1 MDLPY
6 FSRLEEIMSRRNNGV
21 RFEGGLWIT
30 AIECRAEGLAV
41 RFKVRTDRSWLG
53 GHHNCLALTRMAAE
67 TLAFVLVH
75 QVMTKQ
81 VALDARHLNIKAIID
96 ALKDQHPVQATFD
109 GWMWTGCDVKEIN
122 ALADTVIFHVGSQ
135 ERQAAKELI
144 EPIDLFF
151 KKQLQP
157 TLMAQSEQKTIPL
170 NKLRKEGSAPLLEI
184 AIPEVDYDEFF
195 N

>member
-1 MDLPY
+1 MSDY
-6 FSRLEEIMSRRNNGV
+6 FYWEIHMSRRNNGV

-30 AIECRAEGLAV
+30 AIEYRSEGLAV

-53 GHHNCLALTRMAAE
+53 GHHNCLALTRMAVE

-81 VALDARHLNIKAIID
+81 VVLDARNLNIKAIVD
-96 ALKDQHPVQATFD
+96 ALEDQHPVQATFD
-109 GWMWTGCDVKEIN
+109 GWMWTGCEVKEIN
-122 ALADTVIFHVGSQ
+122 ALADTVFFHIGSQ
-135 ERQAAKELI
+135 ERQAAMGLI
-144 EPIDLFF
+144 EPLDMFF

-157 TLMAQSEQKTIPL
+157 ALLAQSEQKTVPI
-170 NKLRKEGSAPLLEI
+170 NRLRKEASPPLLEI
-184 AIPEVDYDEFF
+184 AIPEVDYDELF

>member
-1 MDLPY
+1 
-6 FSRLEEIMSRRNNGV
+6 MSRRNNGV

-30 AIECRAEGLAV
+30 AIEYRGEGLAV

-53 GHHNCLALTRMAAE
+53 GHHNCLALTRMAVE
-67 TLAFVLVH
+67 TLSFVLVH
-75 QVMTKQ
+75 QVMAKQ
-81 VALDARHLNIKAIID
+81 VVLDARRLTLKTIVDVLN
-96 ALKDQHPVQATFD
+96 DQHPVQATFD
-109 GWMWTGCDVKEIN
+109 GWMWTGCEMKETN

-135 ERQAAKELI
+135 ERQAALALI

-157 TLMAQSEQKTIPL
+157 TLLAKAEQKTVPV
-170 NKLRKEGSAPLLEI
+170 NRLRKEGSPPLFEI
-184 AIPEVDYDEFF
+184 AIPEVDYDELF